1 MKLFLSTDF
10 EGTSGI
16 VAWEQII
23 EGSAEYEQGRRLL
36 TDEVNAVINGAAE
49 GGATEFVVNDSHHYM
64 RNLHPQ
70 DLRGHATLI
79 TGRHKPLYMM
89 EGLDASFDG
98 VCFISYHGSIGAE
111 HAVLSHTYNPGAIW
125 EMPYRILCNGVQQE
139 GAKLSPALAS
149 ELFCYVPLHKIRY
162 GVIWEVRINGEV
174 VGESGIN
181 ALVAAHYSVPI
192 IFVSG
197 DAITAQEAQ
206 NIAPHAEKVIV
217 KQSIGRFAAS
227 HTHPIVACEL
237 LHAGAQRAVYNI
249 GTMRPPEFKQ
259 PVSLEVTF
267 LVADMAEMACWVRGV
282 ERVAARTIKFS
293 GDSLLDLYR
302 MFVTV
307 VTLTRALVDR

>member
-1 MKLFLSTDF
+1 MRLFLSTDF

-36 TDEVNAVINGAAE
+36 TDEVNAVINGAIEA
-49 GGATEFVVNDSHHYM
+49 GATEFVVNDSHHHM

-70 DLRGHATLI
+70 DLHGHATLI

-98 VCFISYHGSIGAE
+98 VCFVSYHGSIGAE

-125 EMPYRILCNGVQQE
+125 E
-139 GAKLSPALAS
+139 
-149 ELFCYVPLHKIRY
+149 
-162 GVIWEVRINGEV
+162 VRINGEV

-181 ALVAAHYSVPI
+181 ALVAAHYGVPI

-197 DAITAQEAQ
+197 DTVTAQEARR
-206 NIAPHAEKVIV
+206 IAPNAEKVVV
-217 KQSIGRFAAS
+217 KQSLGRFAAANL
-227 HTHPIVACEL
+227 HPTVACEL
-237 LHAGAQRAVYNI
+237 LRAGATRAVRNLD
-249 GTMRPPEFKQ
+249 TMRLPEFKE

-267 LVADMAEMACWVRGV
+267 LVADMAEMALWVRGV
-282 ERVAARTIKFS
+282 ERVGPRTVALAS
-293 GDSLLDLYR
+293 ENLLDLYR